1 MFNALKSLNDD
12 VDIFLTKLRM
22 TCLEN
27 QRKLWSQLVM
37 GKYYSLPV
45 RQRKDIL
52 AMANIRMYEIS
63 QKMPNLWPNFKGQT
77 MSCSHGQGHCG
88 HAGCNVHDSLCWK
101 ENTTDDDHKYFFPSV
116 NIFFVTAF
124 LRGSGVLS

>member
-37 GKYYSLPV
+37 GKYYTTVYPGC
-45 RQRKDIL
+45 QRKGIR
-52 AMANIRMYEIS
+52 AMA
-63 QKMPNLWPNFKGQT
+63 K
-77 MSCSHGQGHCG
+77 H
-88 HAGCNVHDSLCWK
+88 
-101 ENTTDDDHKYFFPSV
+101 
-116 NIFFVTAF
+116 
-124 LRGSGVLS
+124 